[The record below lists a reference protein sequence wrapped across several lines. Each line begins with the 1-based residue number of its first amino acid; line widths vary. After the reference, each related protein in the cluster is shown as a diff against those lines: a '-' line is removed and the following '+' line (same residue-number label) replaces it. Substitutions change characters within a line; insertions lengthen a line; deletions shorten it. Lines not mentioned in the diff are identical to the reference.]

1 MQFFLQAMWN
11 NTAIS
16 TFELHVTLFFYFEK
30 HYLANNS
37 LFSRLPKEINF
48 TTQKEDS
55 DCFLDKKQGDCFSA
69 IYSIV
74 NSCNLKQSERPTVFW
89 CIGRKLQHSFIRW
102 SQNYSFKTGKPVLKI
117 SPKVKCKHVKL
128 YCLYFFFFLHY
139 SVFLSFFYRCLSVT
153 IV

>member
-37 LFSRLPKEINF
+37 LFSRKPKEINF

-55 DCFLDKKQGDCFSA
+55 GCFLDKKQEDCFSA

-74 NSCNLKQSERPTVFW
+74 NSCNLKQSERPTFGVLGESCSIHSLGEVRILLFFQT
-89 CIGRKLQHSFIRW
+89 RKASFENI
-102 SQNYSFKTGKPVLKI
+102 SKGKM
-117 SPKVKCKHVKL
+117 
-128 YCLYFFFFLHY
+128 
-139 SVFLSFFYRCLSVT
+139 
-153 IV
+153 